1 MNKQVLIGLST
12 LSLVTIL
19 SGVALSSSNSSA
31 ASASTA
37 TAAVKI
43 AASCTLTS
51 TGGGNYSATVP
62 NGTSAEIPGSTL
74 SVSCND
80 AGGFALYA
88 VGYSNDTIGNN
99 YSYYRKLLQ

>member
-1 MNKQVLIGLST
+1 MDSANA
-12 LSLVTIL
+12 
-19 SGVALSSSNSSA
+19 SGSPGTGRSDASA

-88 VGYSNDTIGNN
+88 LKVLIITE
-99 YSYYRKLLQ
+99 KMQLLCINK

>member
-1 MNKQVLIGLST
+1 MNSKPLVYLSILTPVLFAGFL
-12 LSLVTIL
+12 
-19 SGVALSSSNSSA
+19 LSSNPTSA

-74 SVSCND
+74 SVSCSHPISPFIFHFFY
-80 AGGFALYA
+80 AKIIKTRKGGR
-88 VGYSNDTIGNN
+88 VV
-99 YSYYRKLLQ
+99 

>member
-1 MNKQVLIGLST
+1 MNRNKHLLFAPLGL
-12 LSLVTIL
+12 LTIAVITGAFL
-19 SGVALSSSNSSA
+19 RSSVVNG

-88 VGYSNDTIGNN
+88 VGYLGYED
-99 YSYYRKLLQ
+99 